1 MRSCFFIGLVIAA
14 ISLGAAFAQETPPP
28 AVTIHVV
35 QRGETLF
42 DIARA
47 YGLTIQALADL
58 NNIAN
63 PNSIFVGQR
72 LLVPSGDPVSVAP
85 PASIQPTP
93 TPVFHIVRGGETLFL
108 IARRYGL
115 TVNALASANSITDPS
130 LIYSGQR
137 LLIPSSEEEAEPA
150 NAPLPA
156 PLTAIEIHPR
166 RIQDGQSARFTITA
180 SAPITVT
187 GTFLDRAFIAA
198 AENGGLTA
206 VALVGVPVG
215 TAGGEH
221 TLQLHVAS
229 ASGQA
234 KLEIPV
240 RIESRVYRREFIDV
254 LGDRNSLLDPAA
266 DEAELNILRAVM
278 SAFNPERYFSGLMG
292 LPAAAGISSPFGS
305 MRTYAGSDLQRIHTG
320 TDFAGAPGSPIMAP
334 ASGRVVL
341 ADTLNIRGVATVID
355 HGWGVYTGYW
365 HQAEQYVSVG
375 DFVTAGR
382 IIGTIGSTGR
392 VTGAHLHWE
401 LWVNGV
407 PVDPMQWVGT
417 VFAR

>member
-1 MRSCFFIGLVIAA
+1 MA
-14 ISLGAAFAQETPPP
+14 ISLGAAFAQETPSPG
-28 AVTIHVV
+28 VTIHVV

-72 LLVPSGDPVSVAP
+72 LLVPSGDPVGAAP
-85 PASIQPTP
+85 PASVQPTP
-93 TPVFHIVRGGETLFL
+93 TPVFHIVRSGETLFL
-108 IARRYGL
+108 IARRYRL
-115 TVNALASANSITDPS
+115 TVNALASANGITDPS

-137 LLIPSSEEEAEPA
+137 LLIPSSEAAAAEPSG
-150 NAPLPA
+150 APLPS
-156 PLTAIEIHPR
+156 PLTAIEIYPR

-187 GTFLDRAFIAA
+187 GTFLDRAFVSA

-206 VALVGVPVG
+206 VVLVGIPVG

-221 TLQLHVAS
+221 TLQLHIVS
-229 ASGQA
+229 ASGRER
-234 KLEIPV
+234 LEIPV
-240 RIESRVYRREFIDV
+240 RIEGKVYRREFINV

-305 MRTYAGSDLQRIHTG
+305 TRTYAGSDLQRIHTG

-355 HGWGVYTGYW
+355 HGWGIYTGYW
-365 HQAEQYVSVG
+365 HQAERYVSVG

-417 VFAR
+417 VFAG